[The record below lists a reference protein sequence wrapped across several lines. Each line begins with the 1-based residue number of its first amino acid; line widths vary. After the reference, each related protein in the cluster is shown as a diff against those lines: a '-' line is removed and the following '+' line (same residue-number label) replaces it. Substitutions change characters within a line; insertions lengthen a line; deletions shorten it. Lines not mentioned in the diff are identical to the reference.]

1 MPSAQYLR
9 SLPAVDHVLRHPLLL
24 SVTTVFPRQQIVA
37 WIRQS
42 VDACRAAI
50 LAGEELD
57 AKAATDF
64 VVHQVLKFSQIE
76 DGRRQ
81 QPVINATG
89 ILLHTNLGRAPLA
102 ARAVERMKES
112 SGYANVEMNLQTG
125 KRNKR
130 GERVCELLRQLTG
143 AEDAAVVNNC
153 AAATMLVLQT
163 LAAGK
168 EVIVSRGQLVEI
180 GGGFRLPEVFSASG
194 AMLTEIGTTN
204 RTYLGDYQDAITE
217 NTGAIIR
224 VHRSNFFQGGFVTEP
239 DIADLVALGLERNVP
254 VVDDVGSGCMQ
265 DLTTFGLR
273 EPTVPDSVAAGADLT
288 LFSGDK
294 LFGGPQA
301 GIIVGKSQWI
311 EALRQNPMMRA
322 LRVDKM
328 TLAAVEATA
337 EIHMAGTTS
346 DEIPLTQM
354 MSRTTDELRRNSE
367 TLRNCMSVPEQ
378 FVVETVECISEVGGG
393 SVPGSQIPGYGLRIT
408 GHAIQE
414 VAIQLRCG
422 KPAVLC
428 RINDDA
434 VLLDIRTVNADQL
447 EILAERLSSAL
458 AGSVAAP
465 SSPLEGRSE

>member
-42 VDACRAAI
+42 IDACRAAI

-346 DEIPLTQM
+346 DEIPLT
-354 MSRTTDELRRNSE
+354 
-367 TLRNCMSVPEQ
+367 
-378 FVVETVECISEVGGG
+378 
-393 SVPGSQIPGYGLRIT
+393 
-408 GHAIQE
+408 
-414 VAIQLRCG
+414 
-422 KPAVLC
+422 
-428 RINDDA
+428 
-434 VLLDIRTVNADQL
+434 
-447 EILAERLSSAL
+447 
-458 AGSVAAP
+458 
-465 SSPLEGRSE
+465 